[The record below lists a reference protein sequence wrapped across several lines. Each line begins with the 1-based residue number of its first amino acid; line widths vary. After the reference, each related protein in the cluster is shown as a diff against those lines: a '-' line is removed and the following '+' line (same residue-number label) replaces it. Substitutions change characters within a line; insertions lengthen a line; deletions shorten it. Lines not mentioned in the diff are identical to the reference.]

1 MKFLIDFSLYC
12 MSILQVYFLLNL
24 KFKNKLVDENNIPY
38 KQNIKIKT
46 KKKNKFPKFIV
57 IHQLPSVKDV
67 QDAKDIDSDS
77 KPIYF

>member
-46 KKKNKFPKFIV
+46 KKKK
-57 IHQLPSVKDV
+57 
-67 QDAKDIDSDS
+67 
-77 KPIYF
+77 